1 MNTFF
6 FLDIVAETVYLLM
19 NNQYINLLQTVRG
32 ESEIPVIDNVI
43 ALQQPSS
50 NLNVVHTTISKAKPV
65 NKLLKKPGGS
75 LFSWVLA
82 YSSM

>member
-43 ALQQPSS
+43 ALQ
-50 NLNVVHTTISKAKPV
+50 
-65 NKLLKKPGGS
+65 
-75 LFSWVLA
+75 
-82 YSSM
+82 

>member
-32 ESEIPVIDNVI
+32 KGEIPVIDNVI
-43 ALQQPSS
+43 ALQ
-50 NLNVVHTTISKAKPV
+50 
-65 NKLLKKPGGS
+65 
-75 LFSWVLA
+75 
-82 YSSM
+82 